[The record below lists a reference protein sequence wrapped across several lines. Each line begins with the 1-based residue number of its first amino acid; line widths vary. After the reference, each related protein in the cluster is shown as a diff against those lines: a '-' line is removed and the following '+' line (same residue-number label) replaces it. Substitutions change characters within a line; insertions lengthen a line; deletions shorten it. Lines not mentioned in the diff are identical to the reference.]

1 MEKQANEEQNDIE
14 IINANALKTFL
25 ASEAQM
31 INAHANSVAKLAGTN
46 VPEFCRIHLESIA
59 ATLVNCATSLGAFA
73 SSYRVPGHYHA
84 IQPLA
89 PMDFHDDGSNA
100 MLGEEEEMK
109 LAKLFGIIEDE
120 NVQS

>member
-1 MEKQANEEQNDIE
+1 MEKQATQEQNDEE

-73 SSYRVPGHYHA
+73 SSYRVPGHYQA
-84 IQPLA
+84 IQPLT
-89 PMDFHDDGSNA
+89 PMDFHDDSAA
-100 MLGEEEEMK
+100 MLGEEEEAK

-120 NVQS
+120 DVQS